1 MSIYQQTQTQ
11 TKFYLMK
18 KFLFVLLLCLSLGAC
33 QKDEEISPMRDEESS
48 SVQSSMEEFEADES
62 VVSSDT
68 SSDGIPKSNMTEYAV
83 SPKFGVPNSTYYDFK
98 VYDPAGSLSLS
109 VKLYEK
115 ATGAITY
122 LSMSRIGNYWKTS
135 KKISKNGW
143 YDYRYVYSASHNNI
157 STKKYVLCNT
167 YNTFSSSSSGTN
179 HIYWPFGADG
189 SSWNNRTINNQ
200 TWRGGEETK
209 PANNPFGSHIG
220 YGWNEGTHT
229 GSNERYSDDWNRGN
243 NSDDNGAIIRSP
255 LDGYV
260 EEIDDYPTNSGS
272 GSSHYIAIVQEGS
285 NGQTYR
291 FYVGHLK
298 YQPTNVSV
306 GDYVRAGVTKI
317 GVLGKSGATGYHA
330 HTNLR
335 KGSSSVRFSFDA
347 N

>member
-1 MSIYQQTQTQ
+1 M
-11 TKFYLMK
+11 M
-18 KFLFVLLLCLSLGAC
+18 LLCLSFGAC
-33 QKDEEISPMRDEESS
+33 QKEEEISPLRDEASS
-48 SVQSSMEEFEADES
+48 IEQSPRENYEEIEADMS
-62 VVSSDT
+62 DISSD
-68 SSDGIPKSNMTEYAV
+68 SSNGTPKSNMTEYAV
-83 SPKFGVPNSTYYDFK
+83 SPKFGVPNSTYYAFK
-98 VYDPAGSLSLS
+98 VYDPAGSLSIS

-115 ATGAITY
+115 ATGNITY

-135 KKISKNGW
+135 KKISRNGW
-143 YDYRYVYSASHNNI
+143 YDYRYVYSSSHNNI
-157 STKKYVLCNT
+157 SSRRYTLCNT

-179 HIYWPFGADG
+179 HITWPFGADG
-189 SSWNNRTINNQ
+189 SSWNHRTINSQ

-209 PANNPFGSHIG
+209 PSNNPFGSHIG

-243 NSDDNGAIIRSP
+243 NSDDNGATIRSP

-260 EEIDDYPTNSGS
+260 DEIDVYHTTSGYS
-272 GSSHYIAIVQEGS
+272 KYVAIIQEGS

-298 YQPTNVSV
+298 NYSSNLSV

-317 GVLGKSGATGYHA
+317 GTLGKSGATGYHA

-335 KGSSSVRFSFDA
+335 KGSSSVRFYFDA
-347 N
+347 D